1 MSLDR
6 PTRSIRLLQT
16 DRTVKIVSET
26 NVNPHLRRPKVLN
39 YKFVYDD
46 VNSAS
51 FGRKAILKITFW
63 FDSVDSSNHMLHE
76 KFDVWPRP

>member
-46 VNSAS
+46 VYSAS
-51 FGRKAILKITFW
+51 FGRKAILKITYW

-76 KFDVWPRP
+76 KFDV